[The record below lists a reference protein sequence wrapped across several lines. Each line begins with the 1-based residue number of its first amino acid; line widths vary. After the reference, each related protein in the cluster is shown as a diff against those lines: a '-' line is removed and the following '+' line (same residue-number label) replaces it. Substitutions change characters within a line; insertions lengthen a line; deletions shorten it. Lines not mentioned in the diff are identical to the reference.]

1 MVNVISFNGGRGAK
15 NLIPA
20 LIGINGINLSSIV
33 NAYDDGKSTGLI
45 RGFFQ
50 MLGPS
55 DIRKV
60 QEAMVPAE
68 LTDYEAI
75 LKAYDFR
82 YPESETRE
90 SILAALTSFSNH
102 ESDRLSGIH
111 FQDPTIRESLRLF
124 IRTLLDGIRLTE
136 QAQDKRFS
144 FHDCS
149 LMNLIYAGAYLHFG
163 HNFEE
168 ATLFIDKLFKLRG
181 TVLPT
186 SNEDRKLVAIRE
198 DGTILFSEAE
208 IVELRANSRIK
219 RIYLLDQYPDHERL
233 SRMSIAEVEA
243 YFEMANRLVHATPRV
258 IQSIAQAD
266 IIIYSAGTQHSSLYP
281 SYMTAGI
288 TDAIA
293 ANKKALKVF
302 ITNIGEDYETPSYD
316 ANDFIEG
323 AIRYMRMGS
332 EYDIAVSDLI
342 SVALVNN
349 RFSTNLENYVKF
361 DEARLRKI
369 GCPVIIDA
377 FEDEQSPG
385 KHNGIRLSSFIME
398 LYEHRMNIGSE
409 KQGRHEHILG

>member
-1 MVNVISFNGGRGAK
+1 MVNVVSFNGGRGAK

-20 LIGINGINLSSIV
+20 LANIDGINLTSIV
-33 NAYDDGKSTGLI
+33 NAYDDGKSTGTI
-45 RGFFQ
+45 RAFFR

-60 QEAMVPAE
+60 QEAMVPQE
-68 LTDYEAI
+68 LTDYNAI
-75 LKAYDFR
+75 MRAYDYR
-82 YPESETRE
+82 YPASETRE
-90 SILAALTSFSNH
+90 TIM
-102 ESDRLSGIH
+102 SGLNAFGTGSTDELCGIQ
-111 FQDPTIRESLRLF
+111 FQDKTIQESLRVF
-124 IRTLLDGIRLTE
+124 IQCLLRGIRLIE
-136 QAQDKRFS
+136 RAEAKVFS

-163 HNFEE
+163 HNFED
-168 ATLFIDKLFKLRG
+168 ATIFIDKLFKLKG

-198 DGTILFSEAE
+198 DGTILYSEAE

-219 RIYLLDQYPDHERL
+219 RIYLLDQYPDKQLL
-233 SRMSIAEVEA
+233 SEMSMEEVEE
-243 YFEMANRLVHATPRV
+243 YFDMAHRLVGTTARV
-258 IQSIAQAD
+258 VQSISDAD
-266 IIIYSAGTQHSSLYP
+266 IIIYSPGTQHSSLYP
-281 SYMTAGI
+281 SYMTLGI

-332 EYDIAVSDLI
+332 EYDIAVKDLI
-342 SVALVNN
+342 DFALVNN
-349 RFSTNLENYVKF
+349 KFSTNLENYVKY
-361 DEARLRKI
+361 DEAQLDTI

-377 FEDEQSPG
+377 FEDTSSPG
-385 KHNGIRLSSFIME
+385 KHNGGLLSKFIMD
-398 LYEHRMNIGSE
+398 LYQQRMNIGTR
-409 KQGRHEHILG
+409 KAALV

>member
-1 MVNVISFNGGRGAK
+1 MINVVSFNGGRGAK

-20 LIGINGINLSSIV
+20 LIGINGINLTSIV

-45 RGFFQ
+45 RAFFN

-60 QEAMVPAE
+60 QEAMVPTE
-68 LTDYEAI
+68 LSDYKAI
-75 LKAYDFR
+75 LAAYDFR
-82 YPESETRE
+82 YPESDTRD
-90 SILAALTSFSNH
+90 SILKALGAFAHAETDS
-102 ESDRLSGIH
+102 LSGIQ
-111 FQDPTIRESLRLF
+111 FQDKTIRESLRVF
-124 IRTLLDGIRLTE
+124 IQTLMRGIRLTE
-136 QAQDKRFS
+136 QAQDKTFS

-168 ATLFIDKLFKLRG
+168 ATLFIDRLFKLRG

-219 RIYLLDQYPDHERL
+219 RIYLLDQYPDRDKL
-233 SRMSIAEVEA
+233 SQMSMAEVEA
-243 YFEMANRLVHATPRV
+243 YFDMANRLVNATSRV
-258 IQSIAQAD
+258 TQSIAQAD
-266 IIIYSAGTQHSSLYP
+266 IIIYSPGTQHSSLYP

-302 ITNIGEDYETPSYD
+302 ISNIGEDYETPSYD

-323 AIRYMRMGS
+323 GIRYMRMGS
-332 EYDIAVSDLI
+332 EYEIDVNDLI

-349 RFSTNLENYVKF
+349 RFSTNLENYVKC
-361 DEARLRKI
+361 DEARLNQI

-377 FEDEQSPG
+377 FEDETAPG
-385 KHNGIRLSSFIME
+385 KHNGTLLSKFIID
-398 LYEHRMNIGSE
+398 LYERRMNLGRE
-409 KQGRHEHILG
+409 KHKHHEHIVG